1 MPSPRRRYAPHPQKN
16 SLSLRTSA
24 HTGVAIRTPPRTAPS
39 LHGGNGFPRRCAPR
53 NDIFMKMRCPWTGGA
68 EPPPLRMFCKFLCR
82 AAPMCAAARHA
93 SHPQQN
99 PCHCEPVRTP
109 VWQSV
114 LLLHRTSNLCVGV
127 GFYPARSAALSQLS
141 PVGRHPCVPP
151 PDRHCTSNG
160 GAHWPRPTGKNK
172 NRAQGTMPTS
182 SRRSLPHILLRTR
195 RGRRPRRPACMN
207 FQIMRRAG

>member
-1 MPSPRRRYAPHPQKN
+1 MPSPRRRYAPHPPKKFPVIANQ
-16 SLSLRTSA
+16 RA
-24 HTGVAIRTPPRTAPS
+24 HRCGNPHPPRTAPS

-53 NDIFMKMRCPWTGGA
+53 NDSFMKMRRPWTGGA

-93 SHPQQN
+93 SHLQQN

-114 LLLHRTSNLCVGV
+114 PLLHRTSNLCVGA
-127 GFYPARSAALSQLS
+127 GFYPARSAAPSQLS

-151 PDRHCTSNG
+151 PTRT
-160 GAHWPRPTGKNK
+160 APPTAGHTGPALQGKIK
-172 NRAQGTMPTS
+172 TV
-182 SRRSLPHILLRTR
+182 R
-195 RGRRPRRPACMN
+195 RGRCPHRPADHYRTFCY
-207 FQIMRRAG
+207 APVGGGVPDAPPA